1 MIWSDYGF
9 LLSKNKFGENSIIS
23 EFYTENHG
31 KISGIIYGATSK
43 KIRNY
48 LQIGNKFH
56 INYNSKNE
64 NKLGYLKIE
73 IEKILTPLFFEDK
86 KKLSCIVS
94 SMSLVKLLTVE
105 NQSNILIYKLVE
117 DFYSFLENI
126 NWINKLIFWE
136 LELLKLIG
144 YDLELKNIVK
154 EEIVDS
160 KKLYFVLGNSEKKY
174 IPNFLVE
181 KDYDVVDFNQI
192 FNGLKLVSDY
202 LDKSILRPNN
212 ISHPKSRID
221 FLNLIKEWSSY
232 FKSFAILFA
241 K

>member
-1 MIWSDYGF
+1 MIWSDSGY
-9 LLSKNKFGENSIIS
+9 LLSKNKFGENSVIA
-23 EFYTENHG
+23 ELFTENHG
-31 KISGIIYGATSK
+31 KVSGLIYGATSK

-64 NKLGYLKIE
+64 NKIGYLNIE
-73 IEKILTPLFFEDK
+73 IVKILTPLFFEDK

-105 NQSNILIYKLVE
+105 NQSNMNIFNLIG
-117 DFYSFLENI
+117 DFYDFLENK
-126 NWINKLIFWE
+126 NWINRLIFWE

-144 YDLELKNIVK
+144 YDLELKKIVN

-160 KKLYFVLGNSEKKY
+160 KKLYFVLRNKEKKY

-181 KDYDVVDFNQI
+181 KDIEVIDFNQM
-192 FNGLKLVSDY
+192 FNGLKLISDY
-202 LDKSILRPNN
+202 LDKSILKPNN
-212 ISHPKSRID
+212 ISHPKSRIE
-221 FLNLIKEWSSY
+221 FLNTIKE
-232 FKSFAILFA
+232 
-241 K
+241 

>member
-1 MIWSDYGF
+1 MIWSDCGY
-9 LLSKNKFGENSIIS
+9 LLSKNKFGENSIIA
-23 EFYTENHG
+23 EFFTENHG
-31 KISGIIYGATSK
+31 KISGVIYGATSK

-48 LQIGNKFH
+48 IQIGNKFH

-64 NKLGYLKIE
+64 NKLGYLNIE

-94 SMSLVKLLTVE
+94 SLSLVKLLTVD
-105 NQSNILIYKLVE
+105 NQSNTNIYKLIE
-117 DFYSFLENI
+117 DFYNFLENK

-154 EEIVDS
+154 EEIIDD
-160 KKLYFVLGNSEKKY
+160 KKLYFVSSSDEKKY

-181 KDYDVVDFNQI
+181 KNNEVVDFNQM
-192 FNGLKLVSDY
+192 FTGLKLISDY
-202 LDKSILRPNN
+202 LEKSILRPNN
-212 ISHPKSRID
+212 ISHPKSRIE
-221 FLNLIKEWSSY
+221 FLNVIKE
-232 FKSFAILFA
+232 
-241 K
+241 

>member
-1 MIWSDYGF
+1 MIWSDCGY
-9 LLSKNKFGENSIIS
+9 LLSKNKFGENSIIA
-23 EFYTENHG
+23 EFFTENHG
-31 KISGIIYGATSK
+31 KISGVIYGATSK

-64 NKLGYLKIE
+64 NKLGYLNIE

-94 SMSLVKLLTVE
+94 SMSLVKLLTVD
-105 NQSNILIYKLVE
+105 NQSNSNIYKLIQ
-117 DFYSFLENI
+117 DFYNFLENK

-154 EEIVDS
+154 EEIIDD
-160 KKLYFVLGNSEKKY
+160 KKLYFVSSNDEKKY

-181 KDYDVVDFNQI
+181 KNNEVVDFNQM
-192 FNGLKLVSDY
+192 FTGLKLISDY

-212 ISHPKSRID
+212 ISHPKSRIE
-221 FLNLIKEWSSY
+221 FLNAIKE
-232 FKSFAILFA
+232 
-241 K
+241 

>member
-1 MIWSDYGF
+1 MNWSDSGY
-9 LLSKNKFGENSIIS
+9 LLSKNKFGENSLIS
-23 EFYTENHG
+23 EFFTESHG

-64 NKLGYLKIE
+64 NKLGYLNIE

-94 SMSLVKLLTVE
+94 SMNLVKLLTVD
-105 NQSNILIYKLVE
+105 NQSNTNIFKLIE
-117 DFYSFLENI
+117 NFYNFLNNK

-154 EEIVDS
+154 EEIIDK
-160 KKLYFVLGNSEKKY
+160 KKLYFVITSNEKKY

-181 KDYDVVDFNQI
+181 KNNEVVDFNQI
-192 FNGLKLVSDY
+192 FSGLNLITDY
-202 LDKSILRPNN
+202 LEKSILKPNN

-221 FLNLIKEWSSY
+221 FLNIIKE
-232 FKSFAILFA
+232 
-241 K
+241 

>member
-1 MIWSDYGF
+1 MNWSDCGY
-9 LLSKNKFGENSIIS
+9 LLSKNKFGENSLIS
-23 EFYTENHG
+23 EFFTESHG

-64 NKLGYLKIE
+64 NKLGYLNIE

-94 SMSLVKLLTVE
+94 SMNLVKLLTVD
-105 NQSNILIYKLVE
+105 NQSNTNIFKLIE
-117 DFYSFLENI
+117 NFYNFLENK

-154 EEIVDS
+154 EEIIDN
-160 KKLYFVLGNSEKKY
+160 KKLYFVITSNEKKY

-181 KDYDVVDFNQI
+181 KNNEVVDFNQI
-192 FNGLKLVSDY
+192 FSGLNLITDY
-202 LDKSILRPNN
+202 LEKSILKPNN

-221 FLNLIKEWSSY
+221 FLNIIKE
-232 FKSFAILFA
+232 
-241 K
+241 

>member
-1 MIWSDYGF
+1 MIWSDCGY
-9 LLSKNKFGENSIIS
+9 LLSKNKFGENSIIA
-23 EFYTENHG
+23 EFFTENHG
-31 KISGIIYGATSK
+31 KISGVIYGATSK

-64 NKLGYLKIE
+64 NKLGYLNIE

-94 SMSLVKLLTVE
+94 SMSLVKLLTVD
-105 NQSNILIYKLVE
+105 NQSNANIYKLIQ
-117 DFYSFLENI
+117 DFYNFLENK

-154 EEIVDS
+154 EEIIDD
-160 KKLYFVLGNSEKKY
+160 KKLYFVSSSDEKKY

-181 KDYDVVDFNQI
+181 KNNEVVDFNQM
-192 FNGLKLVSDY
+192 FSGLKLISDY
-202 LDKSILRPNN
+202 LEKSILRPNN
-212 ISHPKSRID
+212 ISHPKSRIE
-221 FLNLIKEWSSY
+221 FLNAIKE
-232 FKSFAILFA
+232 
-241 K
+241 

>member
-1 MIWSDYGF
+1 MIWSDCGY
-9 LLSKNKFGENSIIS
+9 LLSKNKFGENSLIA
-23 EFYTENHG
+23 EFFTENHG
-31 KISGIIYGATSK
+31 KISGMIYGATSK

-48 LQIGNKFH
+48 IQIGNKFH

-64 NKLGYLKIE
+64 NKLGYLNIE

-94 SMSLVKLLTVE
+94 SLSLVKLLTVD
-105 NQSNILIYKLVE
+105 NQSNANIYKLIE
-117 DFYSFLENI
+117 DFYNFLENK

-154 EEIVDS
+154 EEIIDD
-160 KKLYFVLGNSEKKY
+160 KKLYFVSNSDEKKY

-181 KDYDVVDFNQI
+181 KNNEVVDFNQM
-192 FNGLKLVSDY
+192 FSGLKLISDY
-202 LDKSILRPNN
+202 LEKSILRPNN
-212 ISHPKSRID
+212 ISHPKSRIE
-221 FLNLIKEWSSY
+221 FLNVIKE
-232 FKSFAILFA
+232 
-241 K
+241 

>member
-1 MIWSDYGF
+1 MIWSDSGY
-9 LLSKNKFGENSIIS
+9 LLSKNKYGENSVIA
-23 EFYTENHG
+23 EFFTENHG

-64 NKLGYLKIE
+64 NKLGYLNIE
-73 IEKILTPLFFEDK
+73 IIKILTPLFFGNK

-105 NQSNILIYKLVE
+105 NQSNINIFYLIG
-117 DFYSFLENI
+117 DFFEFLENQ

-144 YDLELKNIVK
+144 YDLDLKRIVK
-154 EEIVDS
+154 EEIVDN
-160 KKLYFVLGNSEKKY
+160 KKNYFVLRNNEKKY
-174 IPNFLVE
+174 VPNFIVD
-181 KDYDVVDFNQI
+181 KDIEVVDFNQI
-192 FNGLKLVSDY
+192 FNGLKLIGDY
-202 LDKSILRPNN
+202 LDKSILKPNN
-212 ISHPKSRID
+212 ISHPKSRIE
-221 FLNLIKEWSSY
+221 FMNTIKE
-232 FKSFAILFA
+232 
-241 K
+241 